1 MVQAGK
7 CPGLNNTNCGVSY
20 TSMGAPASS
29 LFSCC
34 FNSAICSC
42 CDWSIRC
49 VATFW
54 NTNAIAL
61 TREYGLFLLSMASA
75 INSFVSSGFASTSVA
90 VAPASFATKK
100 QSQGLPAESQEAPLL
115 IRLRLQSS
123 EEPRSHRCDERWRR
137 QRKPAQP

>member
-29 LFSCC
+29 LSSCC

-49 VATFW
+49 VATVW

-61 TREYGLFLLSMASA
+61 TREYGLFRLSMASA
-75 INSFVSSGFASTSVA
+75 INSFASSGFASTSVA